1 MQKNG
6 LIFFLMLCC
15 SQLWAQNY
23 KMPLSLISSS
33 GGMGQTSIN
42 GGTAN
47 VEWTLGETFIYGGNV
62 GATVISNGEQQNDV
76 GFGVGIN
83 EIFFSAL
90 NIYPNP
96 TKSYLQIEQLPK
108 GENTISIVSLTGK
121 VLQTLVTKEQ
131 NIQLLLQNYA
141 AGMYSLNIVNGTNS
155 ISKSIIINP

>member
-1 MQKNG
+1 MQKDG

-47 VEWTLGETFIYGGNV
+47 VEWTLGETFIYGGDSSS
-62 GATVISNGEQQNDV
+62 IIICNGEQQNDV

-83 EIFFSAL
+83 EIFFSDL

-96 TKSYLQIEQLPK
+96 AKNVVQLEHLPK
-108 GENTISIVSLTGK
+108 GANNISIVALNGK
-121 VLQTLVTKEQ
+121 VLQRFSSNEE
-131 NIQLLLQNYA
+131 NIKLPLQDYATGNYF
-141 AGMYSLNIVNGTNS
+141 LNIVNGQYS
-155 ISKSIIINP
+155 ISKSIFIHP

>member
-1 MQKNG
+1 MQKKL
-6 LIFFLMLCC
+6 LILLLLF
-15 SQLWAQNY
+15 SSSKLWAQNY
-23 KMPLSLISSS
+23 TLPVSLISSG

-47 VEWTLGETFIYGGNV
+47 VEWTLGETFIYGGNL
-62 GATVISNGEQQNDV
+62 GTTVLSNGEQQINVGYGV
-76 GFGVGIN
+76 GFN

-141 AGMYSLNIVNGTNS
+141 AGIYSLNIVNGTNS